1 MKDLNFITYFLFT
14 LLCIV
19 SLTFLIYVITDDKNR
34 IKNTNYVITKN
45 IINNDSLVIK
55 HINND
60 SLIAKHINND
70 SLITKHINNDTLKT
84 KKLKFNNPT
93 GITTKGTL
101 GVKVGHGVYMNNK
114 GSLQMGPGF

>member
-19 SLTFLIYVITDDKNR
+19 SLTFFIYVITDDKNK

-60 SLIAKHINND
+60 SLV
-70 SLITKHINNDTLKT
+70 TKHINNDTLKT

-101 GVKVGHGVYMNNK
+101 GVKVGHGVYMDNK
-114 GSLQMGPGF
+114 GSLQLGPGF